1 MWYKY
6 ILTLTLLIPINIYA
20 QVTIG
25 SSSSTSSQEALLELS
40 ESMELLT
47 DKELAKNYE
56 ELAKNLAYEN
66 TNDKAIIY
74 YIKSRTINEKL
85 ENDAEVGRIN
95 REIGKLYEKLGKPQ
109 EALDSYSLA
118 QNLLVDSISLIINTN
133 DIKRLKA
140 DNIVEQ
146 EDAVNRNVELL
157 KYIDDNE
164 VKQDIYV
171 QKATISLKKENSDE
185 AIINLEKAKEVAEN
199 VQSHIEI
206 QKQIVDV
213 HMSTKDFQK
222 AEEESLSILDQ
233 ARKGNDLASEIKEL
247 ETLASIYFKNNQIEK
262 GYKKLDEAYQLG
274 LKHNRVLDA
283 KTSLQLLTEKYV
295 EKKRINDALKSYK
308 MFLDTLEHLVSG
320 DSTLINAQIF
330 KFNEARVE
338 QLEKERELKDELIE
352 KTNRFNYILIGSI
365 CIAVISLCFI
375 SKTLYT
381 IKRKNKQIALQS
393 LRREM
398 NPHFIFNSL
407 NSINQFIAQNN
418 ELEANRYLASYSKLM
433 RNMMENS
440 NKDFLPLSTEI
451 EHLKEYL
458 DLEHIRFSDKF
469 DYTITVDNS
478 IDKDVT
484 LVPNMLIQPQL
495 ENAIWHGMRYKS
507 TKGLIQ
513 IAITRKNNRIIIEI
527 NDDGIGLTKSKELKT
542 KYQKKHISRGLK
554 NTKERIALLNDL
566 YKRDILCSINE
577 RIAPK
582 TGVQVFI
589 SFLPLNK

>member
-85 ENDAEVGRIN
+85 RNDAEVGRIN

-164 VKQDIYV
+164 AKQDIYV
-171 QKATISLKKENSDE
+171 QKATISLKKENPDE

-213 HMSTKDFQK
+213 HMSTKNFQK
-222 AEEESLSILDQ
+222 AEEESLSILYQ
-233 ARKGNDLASEIKEL
+233 ARKSNDLSSEIKEL

-262 GYKKLDEAYQLG
+262 GYKKLDEAYQLA

-295 EKKRINDALKSYK
+295 EKKRINDAIKSYK
-308 MFLDTLEHLVSG
+308 MFLDTLEYLVSG

-330 KFNEARVE
+330 RFNEARVE

-375 SKTLYT
+375 YKTLYT
-381 IKRKNKQIALQS
+381 IKKKNKQIALQS

-418 ELEANRYLASYSKLM
+418 ELEANKYLASYSKLM

-440 NKDFLPLSTEI
+440 NKDFLPLSSEI

>member
-1 MWYKY
+1 
-6 ILTLTLLIPINIYA
+6 
-20 QVTIG
+20 
-25 SSSSTSSQEALLELS
+25 
-40 ESMELLT
+40 
-47 DKELAKNYE
+47 
-56 ELAKNLAYEN
+56 
-66 TNDKAIIY
+66 
-74 YIKSRTINEKL
+74 
-85 ENDAEVGRIN
+85 
-95 REIGKLYEKLGKPQ
+95 
-109 EALDSYSLA
+109 
-118 QNLLVDSISLIINTN
+118 
-133 DIKRLKA
+133 
-140 DNIVEQ
+140 
-146 EDAVNRNVELL
+146 
-157 KYIDDNE
+157 
-164 VKQDIYV
+164 
-171 QKATISLKKENSDE
+171 
-185 AIINLEKAKEVAEN
+185 
-199 VQSHIEI
+199 
-206 QKQIVDV
+206 
-213 HMSTKDFQK
+213 
-222 AEEESLSILDQ
+222 
-233 ARKGNDLASEIKEL
+233 
-247 ETLASIYFKNNQIEK
+247 
-262 GYKKLDEAYQLG
+262 
-274 LKHNRVLDA
+274 
-283 KTSLQLLTEKYV
+283 
-295 EKKRINDALKSYK
+295 
-308 MFLDTLEHLVSG
+308 MFLDTLEYLVSG

-418 ELEANRYLASYSKLM
+418 ELEANKYLASYSKLM

-440 NKDFLPLSTEI
+440 NKDFLPLSSEI

-577 RIAPK
+577 KIAPK